1 MPPGLP
7 PLFYLD
13 TPIAPRATSE
23 PDLTR
28 AAQRLEEGL
37 RSFSVIGRVARIN
50 PGPVV
55 TTYEFEADAGVKSRL
70 VLGLADDV
78 CLAMGVESVRI
89 ARTPGR
95 PTFSIE
101 IRNAHRD
108 AIFLRDVLES
118 NEAHAERSPLTIAL
132 GKTATGDS
140 LVTPLTQLPHLVI
153 GGETIDRTSP
163 VVTAM
168 LASLLCRAAPKGAR
182 VILIDPQQQALSV
195 FDGIPHLLTPVI
207 TDPAMAVRAFHW
219 AAREMETRFIPASA
233 EPDARNTLLPD
244 PAIVI
249 VLHDLAALPTLAHR
263 QIEDAICRLG
273 LVSRHVGIH
282 LILTTSRVSKDVL
295 TWLIKAHCPARLS
308 LRRVSKTDSNA
319 ILDGTGAEQLLD
331 DGDMLYLAPASA
343 RLVRVH
349 GPRVSEAEVQRL
361 THFWRRTSA
370 PAYNSAVVA
379 APGR

>member
-1 MPPGLP
+1 M
-7 PLFYLD
+7 
-13 TPIAPRATSE
+13 
-23 PDLTR
+23 
-28 AAQRLEEGL
+28 
-37 RSFSVIGRVARIN
+37 VRID

-55 TTYEFEADAGVKSRL
+55 TTYEFAAEAGVKSRL
-70 VLGLADDV
+70 VLGLVDDV
-78 CLAMGVESVRI
+78 CLALGIDSVRI

-95 PTFSIE
+95 PTFDIE
-101 IRNAHRD
+101 IRNAHREP
-108 AIFLRDVLES
+108 IFLRDVLDS
-118 NEAHAERSPLTIAL
+118 NEARAENSPLTIAL
-132 GKTATGDS
+132 GKTATGDP
-140 LVTPLTQLPHLVI
+140 LVRSLTQLPHLVI
-153 GGETIDRTSP
+153 GGENIDRTSP

-168 LASLLCRAAPKGAR
+168 LAGLLCRATPKDAR
-182 VILIDPQQQALSV
+182 LILIDPQQQALGA

-233 EPDARNTLLPD
+233 EPDARNALPPD

-249 VLHDLAALPTLAHR
+249 VLHDLAALPTPAHR

-273 LVSRHVGIH
+273 LVSRHEGIH

-308 LRRVSKTDSNA
+308 LRLASKTDSNS

-331 DGDMLYLAPASA
+331 AGDMLYLAPASA

-349 GPRVSEAEVQRL
+349 GPRVSDAEVQRL

-370 PAYNSAVVA
+370 PAYDSSVIVGA
-379 APGR
+379 